1 MSQCSVNDSK
11 SRQRVREKK
20 EMR

>member
-1 MSQCSVNDSK
+1 MSQRSVNDSK